1 MKYEKERL
9 TISGLG
15 MAIVCIAAVLLSASS
30 ILSTYRMQ
38 KMTSQIYEHP
48 YTVSNEARATR
59 SRLLDMRFFILTMF
73 TQPDQDMSSVQEILN
88 QRYSMQYESIETI
101 TSQYLGPKKDS
112 ERLMAAMRDLEE
124 TQNEAVLIL
133 LPLSESDTS
142 LYIEEHL

>member
-9 TISGLG
+9 TSAGLG

-30 ILSTYRMQ
+30 SLSTYRMQ
-38 KMTSQIYEHP
+38 KMTSQNYEHP

-101 TSQYLGPKKDS
+101 TSQYLGPKEDS
-112 ERLMAAMRDLEE
+112 ELS
-124 TQNEAVLIL
+124 LIHIF
-133 LPLSESDTS
+133 PWRPSLS
-142 LYIEEHL
+142 